1 LHGDGE
7 AVIRTAIDKMT
18 LFFNRLGMPT
28 KLTDFNINA
37 DEAAERVRARFES
50 RQVLLGELNQ
60 IDPDIVAEILRM
72 SQ

>member
-1 LHGDGE
+1 
-7 AVIRTAIDKMT
+7 
-18 LFFNRLGMPT
+18 
-28 KLTDFNINA
+28 LTDFNINP